1 MCIYTRFF
9 LSVGRSGH
17 GDGGRGGRW
26 CAERLEARLILTCR
40 GQVEETRRNNS
51 EIRYPRLADTVTC
64 LTCLRIGER
73 VWKRLSDMDLRRI

>member
-1 MCIYTRFF
+1 M
-9 LSVGRSGH
+9 
-17 GDGGRGGRW
+17 
-26 CAERLEARLILTCR
+26 
-40 GQVEETRRNNS
+40 EETRRNNS